1 VSAVA
6 DVELLLLADPS
17 PALRRRV
24 LTELLDVADDD
35 PEVSELAML
44 VQRDPSLDERPP
56 ADLRLAAFQLCR
68 LAYAGIGRDDPRVRA
83 LAEQVFAQ
91 QRADGSFPLPREGTY
106 STMPLQTALPL
117 RGLAAAGYAEDP
129 RAERAYEWLLGQ
141 RLGDGAWPVGVAHGQ
156 KGYIAGYRRLPGS
169 RGCRANTTGALA
181 ALALHPKRA
190 RSDAA
195 RVPLDLLLQRETRDE
210 WAVGWEVAR
219 LVGLEQPA
227 GFITFYARFDLAFL
241 LELVGRCGAAR
252 DEPRVDD
259 LVEFLLTLR
268 GENGLWQH
276 STHPELARWLTFDIL
291 RSLRRLEGGEWIGLA
306 PRTAFRAY
314 PKRRRRY

>member
-24 LTELLDVADDD
+24 LTELLDVPDDD
-35 PEVSELAML
+35 PEVSELATLM
-44 VQRDPSLDERPP
+44 RRHPSLDEHPP
-56 ADLRLAAFQLCR
+56 ADLRRAAFQLCR
-68 LAYAGIGRDDPRVRA
+68 LAYAGIGRDHPRVRE

-106 STMPLQTALPL
+106 SMMPLQTALPL

-141 RLGDGAWPVGVAHGQ
+141 RLDDGAWPVGVAHGQ

-190 RSDAA
+190 QSDAA

-210 WAVGWEVAR
+210 WAVGSEVAR
-219 LVGLEQPA
+219 LVGVEPPS

-241 LELVGRCGAAR
+241 LELAGRCGAAR
-252 DEPRVDD
+252 DDPRVDD
-259 LVEFLLTLR
+259 LVEFLLTVR

-276 STHPELARWLTFDIL
+276 PTHPELARWLTFDIL